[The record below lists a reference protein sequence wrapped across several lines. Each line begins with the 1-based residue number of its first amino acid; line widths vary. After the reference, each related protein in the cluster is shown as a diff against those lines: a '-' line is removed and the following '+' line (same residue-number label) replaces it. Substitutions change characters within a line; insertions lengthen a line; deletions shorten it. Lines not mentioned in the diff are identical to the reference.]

1 MLRFR
6 IVHAL
11 LLIGVFLSFS
21 SGALLANTLPSIH
34 VPIRNSSPKTE
45 AQRLS
50 RASWAHAVVVT
61 LANDFTN
68 RRAAKRPT
76 LVYVEQDA
84 TGLDIAFNVIQKSRV
99 VASTRSNGPGVFGDD
114 YVLVALE
121 PQGVEGFS
129 YQFVANARGA
139 RFQTSSE
146 NSAYTPHWTAAGR
159 RTKTGYFVTMHIPFA
174 IIRSNGSH
182 VWKAQ
187 FERFSV
193 RSNSIDV
200 WSYDR
205 NATNPADPLYSGK
218 LYGVEAAVAARR
230 TSAARPAARFQPYLL
245 GIARSTASGGATSQ
259 VGLDMAV
266 PITPTAS
273 FVGSFH
279 PDYSN
284 VEIDQQTISPTAF
297 PRQYQEVRPFF
308 TQLDNAFN
316 DTAGCAACPQ
326 TLYTPGIP
334 TFRQG
339 YGVEGTQGPVTFAGF
354 DAVGT
359 QRTDIAD
366 AVDVTRTT
374 KRWSGQVD
382 LQRVAVN
389 SPNFLDTTSSING
402 GYSSTRGHWLVYGNY
417 ARENGTFVSDPS
429 QARYGELGAALQTAT
444 TEFLVARQFVGAQ
457 FNPIDGY
464 EAQSDIGG
472 YFALGQQIFH
482 FSKKSPLLDIF
493 LFGTAARFWN
503 HNALPAQ
510 SNASYQINID
520 WKNLWSVHLFQQ
532 SQFVLAS
539 NGEYLPFTVGNG
551 VDVGYNL
558 NSNFAKSLM
567 FADGP
572 YYHGHASAWQFSD
585 TVPVRKK
592 ISLSINMYE
601 NSYQSSEVSE
611 PSFNEWLNDASLN
624 WQFSRDASLSL
635 GARRINGI
643 NLPTYYAAP
652 NFAPMFADNLS
663 AAFHYLHGH
672 NEFYLV
678 YGDPNAFTT
687 TPAVFFKWI
696 FYAGAGKG
704 T

>member
-1 MLRFR
+1 MLKR
-6 IVHAL
+6 IFHAL
-11 LLIGVFLSFS
+11 LLIGAISVVDPT
-21 SGALLANTLPSIH
+21 ALFADTLPSVH
-34 VPIRNSSPKTE
+34 VPIVSSSPKKA
-45 AQRLS
+45 AQKQNAL
-50 RASWAHAVVVT
+50 SWARAAVIT
-61 LANDFTN
+61 LAYDFTN
-68 RRAAKRPT
+68 RRVAKRPT
-76 LVYVEQDA
+76 LAYVEQDA
-84 TGLDIAFNVIQKSRV
+84 TGLDITFRVEQTSPV

-121 PQGVEGFS
+121 PQGVQGFA

-139 RFQTSSE
+139 RFQTSTE
-146 NSAYTPHWTAAGR
+146 NSAYTPQWTATGR
-159 RTKTGYFVTMHIPFA
+159 RTKNGYVVTMHIPFA
-174 IIRSNGSH
+174 IIRSNASH
-182 VWKAQ
+182 VWTAQ

-193 RSNSIDV
+193 HSNSVDV

-205 NATNPADPLYSGK
+205 NATNAADPLYSGK
-218 LYGVEAAVAARR
+218 LYGVETAAAAHHTVAP
-230 TSAARPAARFQPYLL
+230 RPAARFQPYLL
-245 GIARSTASGGATSQ
+245 GVARSTASGGATSQ

-284 VEIDQQTISPTAF
+284 VEVDQQSISPTAF

-316 DTAGCAACPQ
+316 NTAGCAACPQ
-326 TLYTPGIP
+326 TLYTPAIP

-359 QRTDIAD
+359 QRTDVAD
-366 AVDVTRTT
+366 VVNVARTT
-374 KRWSGQVD
+374 KRWSGQLE
-382 LQRVAVN
+382 LQRVAVDT
-389 SPNFLDTTSSING
+389 PNFLDTTSAING
-402 GYSSTRGHWLVYGNY
+402 GISSARGHWLVYGNY
-417 ARENGTFVSDPS
+417 AREGGTFVSDPS
-429 QARYGELGAALQTAT
+429 QARYGEIGAAMQTAT

-457 FNPIDGY
+457 FNPVDGY

-472 YFALGQQIFH
+472 YFALAQRTYH
-482 FSKKSPLLDIF
+482 FSKTSPLLDVNIF
-493 LFGTAARFWN
+493 GSTARYWN

-520 WKNLWSVHLFQQ
+520 WKSLWSVHLFQQ

-539 NGEYLPFTVGNG
+539 NGEFLPFNVGNG

-558 NSNFAKSLM
+558 NSNFSKSLM
-567 FADGP
+567 YADGA

-585 TVPVRKK
+585 TMPVRKK
-592 ISLSINMYE
+592 LSLSINMYE
-601 NSYQSSEVSE
+601 NLYQSNEASE
-611 PSFNEWLNDASLN
+611 PSFREWLNDVNLN

-643 NLPTYYAAP
+643 NLPTYYAPP
-652 NFAPMFADNLS
+652 NFTPMFADNLS

-704 T
+704 S